1 MTPPPAG
8 GGGRFGDLLLRV
20 ISSIALAA
28 VVSFDLWMGGFWV
41 AALAGLA
48 TVLMLWELYRMV
60 TGDGRRFAPALV
72 AMAIAAVAGIWVTGL
87 AGQMA
92 GAAVLLVGA
101 AVVAAMAPAG
111 AGWLA
116 GGVLYIGFAMAF
128 VPVIRDDPRLGLAGI
143 VWLILV
149 VAAAD
154 IGAYFTGRTF
164 GGPKLW
170 PRVSPKK
177 TWSGA
182 IGGLVLAI
190 VVALAFG
197 MAMGWPPGIAA
208 GLSVGV
214 AVASQAGDL
223 IESALKRRWGV
234 KDASRLIPGHGG
246 VMDRLD
252 GLVGGLW
259 FFALYDILGGSL
271 GG

>member
-8 GGGRFGDLLLRV
+8 GGGRFGDLLLR
-20 ISSIALAA
+20 IASSIALAA
-28 VVSFDLWMGGFWV
+28 VVSFDLWMGGVWV
-41 AALAGLA
+41 AALAGIA
-48 TVLMLWELYRMV
+48 TVLMLWELHRMV
-60 TGDGRRFAPALV
+60 TGDRRRFTPTLV
-72 AMAIAAVAGIWVTGL
+72 TMAAATVAGISVTGL

-92 GAAVLLVGA
+92 GAATLLAGA
-101 AVVAAMAPAG
+101 AVVAAIAPKRA
-111 AGWLA
+111 AWLA

-128 VPVIRDDPRLGLAGI
+128 VPVIRDDPQLGLAGI

-154 IGAYFTGRTF
+154 IGAYFTGRTL

-182 IGGLVLAI
+182 IGGLMLALA
-190 VVALAFG
+190 VALAFG
-197 MAMGWPPGIAA
+197 MVMNWRLGTAA
-208 GLSVGV
+208 GLSLGV
-214 AVASQAGDL
+214 AIASQAGDL
-223 IESALKRRWGV
+223 IESAVKRRWGV
-234 KDASRLIPGHGG
+234 KDASSLIPGHGG

>member
-1 MTPPPAG
+1 MTPPPPAA
-8 GGGRFGDLLLRV
+8 GRFGDLPLRV
-20 ISSIALAA
+20 LSSVVLAGL
-28 VVSFDLWMGGFWV
+28 VLFDLWMGGLWV
-41 AALAGLA
+41 AALAALA
-48 TVLMLWELYRMV
+48 AVLMLWELHRMV
-60 TGDGRRFAPALV
+60 TGDGRPFAPALV
-72 AMAIAAVAGIWVTGL
+72 LMAVFAVASVFVTGVAGETWGFRTL
-87 AGQMA
+87 A
-92 GAAVLLVGA
+92 VGA
-101 AVVAAMAPAG
+101 VAVAVVAPG
-111 AGWLA
+111 RAGWFMCGLF
-116 GGVLYIGFAMAF
+116 YIGFAMAY
-128 VPVIRDDPRLGLAGI
+128 VPVIRDDPLLGLAGV
-143 VWLILV
+143 VWLVLV

-154 IGAYFTGRTF
+154 IGAYFAGRTF

-170 PRVSPKK
+170 PKVSPKK

-182 IGGLVLAI
+182 IGGLVAAL

-197 MAMGWPPGIAA
+197 LVMGWRPGTAA
-208 GLSVGV
+208 GLSLGV

-223 IESALKRRWGV
+223 VESSVKRRWGV